1 MVLRPASSLSG
12 KAACHAGDLT
22 RAHQPGPAPALGQR
36 ALGPGSGAP
45 RAASQRTQNSGNAE
59 LFPLVVIAGVVTVV
73 PLIALFLI
81 LQRYWRSGLLLGS
94 LAN

>member
-1 MVLRPASSLSG
+1 LP
-12 KAACHAGDLT
+12 
-22 RAHQPGPAPALGQR
+22 
-36 ALGPGSGAP
+36 
-45 RAASQRTQNSGNAE
+45 
-59 LFPLVVIAGVVTVV
+59 LFALVVIGGVVTVV